1 MIIWLTGILCGTI
14 GLFCPVAPV
23 AVPTETFG
31 AFAPVSV
38 SAGGTGSTTLSG
50 ILIGNGTSPVKTLTI
65 GTNLTLT
72 GTTLDASGG
81 ATSAFEI
88 ATGTIAVPE
97 LAYITKVSGRTTLGS
112 VATGTAS
119 CTTGASCTSFTVIG
133 SSPSITTTLGTA
145 VDLASEVG
153 ATRLPFA
160 NLTQGAANTVL
171 ANVTGA
177 TADFAALA
185 TSSLFAAGT
194 AGQVLTYTS
203 AGTWIPTSTSTL
215 STISGTLALT
225 QLATQA
231 ANTVV
236 ANGTGGTAAPTAV
249 ATSTFFGTPT
259 GGFILAFNGGK
270 WVGAAT
276 STITPTAPVTATF
289 SGGDWAIG
297 CATCLTANQS
307 ITLTGA
313 VTGSGATSITTAF
326 GTLANGVLANAL
338 PGATIPIAIATSTL
352 YGAGGI
358 PTSALAAFAANTVL
372 ANGTG
377 ASAVPTAYATSSLFV
392 WNGTG
397 SVLRTTN
404 AALVTPDLGTP
415 TALVLTNATGLP
427 VAGGGTGASTLT
439 GLLQGNGTSA
449 FTALTDSS
457 TVGQILRVTGAS
469 TYAWG
474 ALNLADTDAITGDL
488 PFANLAQVSAN
499 SVLGNITS
507 ATSDAAS
514 IATSSLFQ
522 WTGTGQVVR
531 GTSPTLVTPALGTP
545 SALVGTNITGTAAS
559 LTAGLATALAANGA
573 NCSAGN
579 YPLGVDALGAV
590 ESCTAA
596 GSGGANSKWAT
607 TTAPDAFG
615 IYLNSANKVGIGTS
629 TPRWGL
635 TASSSTAPQLTL
647 TDASAT
653 AAPWN
658 FRAIGNM
665 LYISTSS
672 PTTYATTS
680 PAAIS
685 IDSTGKPG
693 LSIGSTTPFATLA
706 VNPVA
711 GGFDNQMV
719 VGSSSATSL
728 RLDNSGHLFL
738 PQLTQSGLT
747 QTYNMCGAGT
757 TFEAVWDTV
766 TCLVSARKYK
776 KDEQPISAVE
786 ALRVVMALRP
796 LTYLKREPLNQTDA
810 GRQPGFIADDVEN
823 VEPML
828 VSYDMQGEVRGF
840 RYEQYTAYLTG
851 AIQGQQDMIE
861 KLTKRIEKLEQPNMC
876 MYEY

>member
-1 MIIWLTGILCGTI
+1 MISTILCFLFGLYCTVSPQFSATI
-14 GLFCPVAPV
+14 AYPPV
-23 AVPTETFG
+23 
-31 AFAPVSV
+31 
-38 SAGGTGSTTLSG
+38 GGTGSTTLSG
-50 ILIGNGTSPVKTLTI
+50 ILVGNGTSPVKTLTI

-81 ATSAFEI
+81 GAASAYEI
-88 ATGTIAVPE
+88 ATTSDIAIPQ
-97 LAYITKVSGRTTLGS
+97 LTYITKTGGRTTLGS
-112 VATGTAS
+112 VATGTVSGTNGITVTAGRSAVGGALAIDCTVAS
-119 CTTGASCTSFTVIG
+119 G
-133 SSPSITTTLGTA
+133 SAAGC
-145 VDLASEVG
+145 LASADWTTFNNKQPAGSYLTAALTGLKQTYG
-153 ATRLPFA
+153 AT
-160 NLTQGAANTVL
+160 Q
-171 ANVTGA
+171 TGA
-177 TADFAALA
+177 TQTLA
-185 TSSLFAAGT
+185 TSSDTNIG
-194 AGQVLTYTS
+194 LTITTGS
-203 AGTWIPTSTSTL
+203 DSHTFTPTWI
-215 STISGTLALT
+215 GTLADDRISSA
-225 QLATQA
+225 ATWNAKQA
-231 ANTVV
+231 
-236 ANGTGGTAAPTAV
+236 
-249 ATSTFFGTPT
+249 SLGTPT
-259 GGFILAFNGGK
+259 AGFVAAYLNGAWTG
-270 WVGAAT
+270 VAT
-276 STITPTAPVTATF
+276 TTF
-289 SGGDWAIG
+289 SGGLTYLNG
-297 CATCLTANQS
+297 NVTNTLTAGDG
-307 ITLTGA
+307 LTRNTDDIDLDIPVLVASGGTG
-313 VTGSGATSITTAF
+313 VTSFTANSLLYSNSAGTALAFAATSSLNIGGNAATVTTN
-326 GTLANGVLANAL
+326 ANLSGVVTSSGNTTSYGSQTAGVLGNA
-338 PGATIPIAIATSTL
+338 ATGNTAPMATSTL
-352 YGAGGI
+352 YGVGAYG
-358 PTSALAAFAANTVL
+358 NVL
-372 ANGTG
+372 MYNSGLKLT
-377 ASAVPTAYATSSLFV
+377 ATSTLFTYP
-392 WNGTG
+392 WT
-397 SVLRTTN
+397 
-404 AALVTPDLGTP
+404 
-415 TALVLTNATGLP
+415 
-427 VAGGGTGASTLT
+427 VANGGTGASTLT
-439 GLLQGNGTSA
+439 GVLVGNGASA
-449 FTALTDSS
+449 FTAVGAQTCTNQFVRAMSAAYVATCATVSLT
-457 TVGQILRVTGAS
+457 
-469 TYAWG
+469 
-474 ALNLADTDAITGDL
+474 ADVTGDL